1 MRGTARASALG
12 RRFGVQTRGRI
23 RGTPD
28 GARVFGMLRPAVPET
43 HLTLFERL
51 WLALSSFF
59 RILANGEYAANVMRL
74 ETLPPSSSAVESA
87 APARVERDLR
97 PALQLLSVLQRE
109 GRLVDFVQQDILQFS
124 DADVGA
130 AARVVH
136 DGCFRALQQVAQFLP
151 IRDDIEGH
159 VVTVAAGFDATSL
172 VLTGN
177 VSGAAPFHGTLRH
190 RGWRARGFRL
200 PEIIGDDDCTV
211 IAPAEVE
218 L

>member
-1 MRGTARASALG
+1 M
-12 RRFGVQTRGRI
+12 QTRRRI

-28 GARVFGMLRPAVPET
+28 GARLFGMLRPAVTET
-43 HLTLFERL
+43 NLTVFKRL

-59 RILANGEYAANVMRL
+59 RIIANREYAANVMRL
-74 ETLPPSSSAVESA
+74 DATPPGPASSVAEAA
-87 APARVERDLR
+87 APVRVERDLR